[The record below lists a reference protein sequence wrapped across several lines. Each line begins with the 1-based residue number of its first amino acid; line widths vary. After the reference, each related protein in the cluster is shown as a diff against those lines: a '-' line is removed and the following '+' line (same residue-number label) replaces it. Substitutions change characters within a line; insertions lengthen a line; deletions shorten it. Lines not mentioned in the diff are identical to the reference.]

1 MNKYDIII
9 VGGGPGGY
17 VAAIRAAQLGFKTA
31 VIEKDAMGGVCLN
44 WGCIPTKAL
53 LKSAKVYKEIVNA
66 ETFGIKVEGFEPKLK
81 KMMERSQEVAEKMS
95 KGVSYLMKKNKV
107 NIINGY
113 GWLKSNKKIE
123 VTNAI
128 GEVQLYEADHIVI
141 ATGGRAKQLENIAVN
156 NQRVLDYM
164 GILSLKKA
172 PKNLIVVGAGAIG
185 IEFASFFNALGSN
198 VTILEYTKHIL
209 PNEDED
215 VSKEL
220 EKILKNKGINII
232 TEAAV
237 QEIEHDDENP
247 KIRIVKYKHKEEIKE
262 VDANKVLI
270 AVGVSAN
277 VENMGL
283 EEVGITLEKGVIK
296 VNKNYQTN
304 INGYYAIGDVI
315 GNSALA
321 HVASAEGIHCIE
333 HIAGKNPPPIDYMN
347 IPYCTYSFPEVAS
360 VGITEKK
367 AKSMGYDIKVGKFPF
382 SASGKAAAV
391 GETSGFVKLVFD
403 KKYGELLGAHLLGEN
418 VTELISELVL
428 AKKMEC
434 TAKEILH
441 SIHPHPTFSEAIMEA
456 AGVALDEGIH
466 I

>member
-1 MNKYDIII
+1 MNKYDIIV

-66 ETFGIKVEGFEPKLK
+66 ESFGIKVEGFEPKLK

-128 GEVQLYEADHIVI
+128 GEVQLYEADHIII
-141 ATGGRAKQLENIAVN
+141 ATGGRAKQIENIAVN

-172 PKNLIVVGAGAIG
+172 PKNLVVVGGGAIG
-185 IEFASFFNALGSN
+185 VEFASFFNAIGSN
-198 VTILEYTKHIL
+198 VTILEYAKHIL

-232 TEAAV
+232 TEATV

-247 KIRIVKYKHKEEIKE
+247 KVRIVKYKKKE
-262 VDANKVLI
+262 
-270 AVGVSAN
+270 
-277 VENMGL
+277 
-283 EEVGITLEKGVIK
+283 
-296 VNKNYQTN
+296 
-304 INGYYAIGDVI
+304 
-315 GNSALA
+315 
-321 HVASAEGIHCIE
+321 
-333 HIAGKNPPPIDYMN
+333 
-347 IPYCTYSFPEVAS
+347 
-360 VGITEKK
+360 
-367 AKSMGYDIKVGKFPF
+367 DI
-382 SASGKAAAV
+382 
-391 GETSGFVKLVFD
+391 
-403 KKYGELLGAHLLGEN
+403 
-418 VTELISELVL
+418 
-428 AKKMEC
+428 
-434 TAKEILH
+434 
-441 SIHPHPTFSEAIMEA
+441 
-456 AGVALDEGIH
+456 
-466 I
+466 